1 MGVRHPPRSALKEST
16 LGLIN
21 HVTRRQATYVWRRR
35 VPTAAGAGSL
45 QVSLCTTD
53 PRAARRIAT
62 IVTLRSD
69 AVFEDMMER
78 RLTRAE
84 AKALL
89 DGVVREELQRAGA
102 YRAVRVRQSS
112 NDEASQRREDIAHGL
127 ALRLLADGGLGAQL
141 TDAVRQQL
149 AAEGYDA
156 QLIEH
161 VRRCL
166 VTQREVEAVPAVARK
181 LTRQLTEILGE
192 PPNDLMVQEAR
203 RLRMRGRSAALM
215 ATDRLQTQEAELA
228 AQAIETLFSEGA
240 AEKFS
245 DPDREPAPY
254 LDPVRQDKRP
264 LPDEGT
270 PADPISSP
278 QKGPARAQAPAKP
291 RYDSDLVAL
300 ARSMAGRKQTHGR
313 VTDRTAHQIEATA
326 RLFIEATGI
335 RDVREVTQAHLARFV
350 EIMGQ
355 LPPLYRKSAVERSMT
370 LGQIITAARR
380 AGKPQGLSPATVNR
394 NLGFLGQILKHAR
407 LQGIEVSD
415 RLDLTN
421 LREVDARDARDAVL
435 PFSQVDLHRLFRSP
449 VWTGCR
455 SAARRLEPG
464 SEIIRDGLYWLP
476 LLAAYTGARREEL
489 AGLLRGS
496 IRQQEGIWVV
506 EIAANAERR
515 IKNAT
520 SKRTLPLHPHL
531 VELGLP
537 EFAAEQPSERLF
549 PDLTRKSSRG
559 NLGDSLQYRWQK
571 LLTAQL
577 GADAAGKKFHSFR
590 HTMTDHLRRDPEVP
604 EWVRRDILGH
614 AATDVEDR
622 VYGSRATP
630 EIMLRAIE
638 RLPRVM

>member
-1 MGVRHPPRSALKEST
+1 M
-16 LGLIN
+16 GLIN

-35 VPTAAGAGSL
+35 VPAAAGTGSL

-62 IVTLRSD
+62 IVTMRSD

-89 DGVVREELQRAGA
+89 DGVVQDELERAA
-102 YRAVRVRQSS
+102 TYRAARVGRPTD
-112 NDEASQRREDIAHGL
+112 DEATERREDVAHGL
-127 ALRLLADGGLGAQL
+127 ALRLLADGGMGAQL
-141 TDAVRQQL
+141 TDVARQQL

-156 QLIEH
+156 PLINH
-161 VRRCL
+161 VGRCL
-166 VTQREVEAVPAVARK
+166 DLQRKVEEAPAVMAK
-181 LTRQLTEILGE
+181 LTRRLTELLGE
-192 PPNDLMVQEAR
+192 PPSELMLREAR

-215 ATDRLQTQEAELA
+215 ATDKLATQESDLA
-228 AQAIETLFSEGA
+228 AAAVEDVFSAVGEVGTSAGGLNHDSGLDSDQDPA
-240 AEKFS
+240 ASVQGSLSRKGISS
-245 DPDREPAPY
+245 DPLPAEPDVTDCKI
-254 LDPVRQDKRP
+254 L
-264 LPDEGT
+264 
-270 PADPISSP
+270 
-278 QKGPARAQAPAKP
+278 KGPFLQDLPA
-291 RYDSDLVAL
+291 YDPDLVAL
-300 ARSMAGRKQTHGR
+300 ARSMAGRKQTRGR

-350 EIMGQ
+350 EVMAQ
-355 LPPLYRKSAVERSMT
+355 LPPLYRKSAAERSMT
-370 LGQIITAARR
+370 LGQIIAAARR

-435 PFSQVDLHRLFRSP
+435 PFSQDDLHRLFRSP
-449 VWTGCR
+449 AWTGSR

-464 SEIIRDGLYWLP
+464 TELIRDGLYWLP

-496 IRQQEGIWVV
+496 VRQQNGIWVV

-537 EFAAEQPSERLF
+537 EFAAGPPGERLF

-571 LLTAQL
+571 LLTAEL
-577 GADAAGKKFHSFR
+577 GDDAAGKKFHSFR
-590 HTMTDHLRRDPEVP
+590 HTMTDHLRRDPDVP

-638 RLPRVM
+638 KLPRVM

>member
-1 MGVRHPPRSALKEST
+1 M
-16 LGLIN
+16 GLIN

-53 PRAARRIAT
+53 PHAARRIAT

-89 DGVVREELQRAGA
+89 DGVVRDELERASA

-112 NDEASQRREDIAHGL
+112 NDEASERREDIAHGL
-127 ALRLLADGGLGAQL
+127 ALRILAEGGLGAQL
-141 TDAVRQQL
+141 TDTARQQL
-149 AAEGYDA
+149 TVEGYDA
-156 QLIEH
+156 SLIDH
-161 VRRCL
+161 VGRCL
-166 VTQREVEAVPAVARK
+166 ETQREVEAMPAVARK
-181 LTRQLTEILGE
+181 LARQLTEILGE
-192 PPNDLMVQEAR
+192 PPNDLMVHEAR

-215 ATDRLQTQEAELA
+215 ATDRLAAQEAGLA
-228 AQAIETLFSEGA
+228 AEAIEALFSERA
-240 AEKFS
+240 AEKS
-245 DPDREPAPY
+245 PDADREPAPHP
-254 LDPVRQDKRP
+254 DPVRQDKRP
-264 LPDEGT
+264 LPAERT
-270 PADPISSP
+270 PADPIP
-278 QKGPARAQAPAKP
+278 WLPKGQNRTPAPAKSP
-291 RYDSDLVAL
+291 CDPDLAAL
-300 ARSMAGRKQTHGR
+300 ARSMAGRKQTRGR

-350 EIMGQ
+350 EVLSQ
-355 LPPLYRKSAVERSMT
+355 LPPLYRKSTAERSMT
-370 LGQIITAARR
+370 LGQIIATARR

-394 NLGFLGQILKHAR
+394 NLGFLGQILKHTR

-435 PFSQVDLHRLFRSP
+435 PFSQDDLRRLFRSP

-496 IRQQEGIWVV
+496 VRQQDGIWVV

-520 SKRTLPLHPHL
+520 SKRILPLHPHL

-537 EFAAEQPSERLF
+537 EFAAGPPGERLF
-549 PDLTRKSSRG
+549 PDLTRKSSQG

-571 LLTAQL
+571 LLSAQL

-590 HTMTDHLRRDPEVP
+590 HTMTDHLRRDTDVP

-638 RLPRVM
+638 KLPRVM